1 MMKNPYNILRY
12 IVLAITVALC
22 TNTDAAQNMVK
33 AETAAT
39 LSAKADSA
47 YNSKNYTE
55 AADLYKTIIK
65 EYGVSSD
72 IYYNLGNT
80 YFRMGKIA
88 QSVLAYERALKI
100 DPSNKDARI
109 NLDFVN
115 TTLEDKP
122 EDNSSILGKIHSEVI
137 ALMSPNAWAWTAFA
151 LFALIIGLIAI
162 YLFLSNVTTR
172 KVRFFGAMVLFIVLV
187 YTTIVAYQSAAA
199 IDNNDI
205 AIVTTPSANLTPA
218 PSAKTDKTDKIVPV
232 HEGTRLVII
241 DSVNAAS
248 NDGAQLWYHV
258 KVNNSTAAWID
269 ASNVERI

>member
-1 MMKNPYNILRY
+1 MMKNPHNILRY

-55 AADLYKTIIK
+55 AADLYKTLIK

-162 YLFLSNVTTR
+162 YLFFSNVTTR
-172 KVRFFGAMVLFIVLV
+172 KVGFFGAMVLFIVLV

>member
-1 MMKNPYNILRY
+1 MMKNPHNILRY

-55 AADLYKTIIK
+55 AADLYKTLIK
-65 EYGVSSD
+65 EYGMSSD

-100 DPSNKDARI
+100 NPSNKDARI

-137 ALMSPNAWAWTAFA
+137 ALMSPNAWAWTDFA

-162 YLFLSNVTTR
+162 YLFLSNVTIR
-172 KVRFFGAMVLFIVLV
+172 KVGFFGAMVLFIVLV

>member
-1 MMKNPYNILRY
+1 MMKNPHNILRY
-12 IVLAITVALC
+12 IVLAFTVALC

-162 YLFLSNVTTR
+162 YLFLSNVTIR
-172 KVRFFGAMVLFIVLV
+172 KVGFFGAMVLFIVLV

>member
-1 MMKNPYNILRY
+1 MRTSHNILRY
-12 IVLAITVALC
+12 LALAIAATFCISTTIAQGTVK
-22 TNTDAAQNMVK
+22 T
-33 AETAAT
+33 ESAAT

-47 YNSKNYTE
+47 YNTKDYTE

-72 IYYNLGNT
+72 LYYNLGNT
-80 YFRMGKIA
+80 YFRMGKIS

-100 DPSNKDARI
+100 DPSNKDARA

-122 EDNSSILGKIHSEVI
+122 EDNSSVLGKIHSGVI
-137 ALMSPNAWAWTAFA
+137 ALMSPDAWAWTAFI
-151 LFALIIGLIAI
+151 LFALIIGLIAV
-162 YLFLSNVTTR
+162 YLFLSNVTVR
-172 KVRFFGAMVLFIVLV
+172 KVGFFGAIVLFIVFV
-187 YTTIVAYQSAAA
+187 YTAIVAYQSATAA
-199 IDNNDI
+199 DNNDI
-205 AIVTTPSANLTPA
+205 AIVIAPSANLTPA

>member
-1 MMKNPYNILRY
+1 MMKNPHNILRY

-22 TNTDAAQNMVK
+22 TNTDAAQNTVK

-162 YLFLSNVTTR
+162 YLFLSNVRTR
-172 KVRFFGAMVLFIVLV
+172 KVGFFGAMVLFIVLV
-187 YTTIVAYQSAAA
+187 YATIVAYQSAAA

>member
-1 MMKNPYNILRY
+1 MRTLHNILRY
-12 IVLAITVALC
+12 VALAITAAFC
-22 TNTDAAQNMVK
+22 ISTAAAQATVK
-33 AETAAT
+33 TETAAN

-47 YNSKNYTE
+47 YNSKDYTE

-72 IYYNLGNT
+72 LYYNLGNT
-80 YFRMGKIA
+80 YFRMGKVS

-100 DPSNKDARI
+100 DPSNKDARA

-122 EDNSSILGKIHSEVI
+122 EDNSSILGKIHSGVI
-137 ALMSPNAWAWTAFA
+137 AMMSPNAWAWTAFI
-151 LFALIIGLIAI
+151 LFVIITGLVAA
-162 YLFLSNVTTR
+162 YLFLTNVTVR
-172 KVRFFGAMVLFIVLV
+172 KVGFFGSMVLFIVFV
-187 YTTIVAYQSAAA
+187 YATIVAYQSAAA
-199 IDNNDI
+199 ADNNDV
-205 AIVTTPSANLTPA
+205 AIVTAPSANLTPT

-241 DSVNAAS
+241 DSVNAAGS
-248 NDGAQLWYHV
+248 DGAQLWYHV
-258 KVNNSTAAWID
+258 KVNNTTAAWID

>member
-1 MMKNPYNILRY
+1 MKNPHNILRY

-162 YLFLSNVTTR
+162 YLFLSNVTIR
-172 KVRFFGAMVLFIVLV
+172 KVGFFGAMVLFIVLV

>member
-1 MMKNPYNILRY
+1 MRTSHNILQY
-12 IVLAITVALC
+12 VVFAIT
-22 TNTDAAQNMVK
+22 AAFCISTATAQATVK
-33 AETAAT
+33 TETAAT

-47 YNSKNYTE
+47 YNSKDYTE

-72 IYYNLGNT
+72 LYYNLGNT
-80 YFRMGKIA
+80 YFRMGKIS
-88 QSVLAYERALKI
+88 QSILAYERALKI
-100 DPSNKDARI
+100 DPSNKDARA

-122 EDNSSILGKIHSEVI
+122 EDNSSILGRIHSGVI
-137 ALMSPNAWAWTAFA
+137 AMMSPNAWAWTTFI
-151 LFALIIGLIAI
+151 LFVIIIGLIAT
-162 YLFLSNVTTR
+162 YLFLTNVTVR
-172 KVRFFGAMVLFIVLV
+172 KVGFFGALVLFIILV

-199 IDNNDI
+199 ADNNDV
-205 AIVTTPSANLTPA
+205 AIVTAPSANLTPA
-218 PSAKTDKTDKIVPV
+218 PTAKTDKADKIVHV

-248 NDGAQLWYHV
+248 SDGAQLWYHV
-258 KVNNSTAAWID
+258 KVNNTTAAWID

>member
-1 MMKNPYNILRY
+1 MMKNPHNILRY

-47 YNSKNYTE
+47 YNSKIYTE

-162 YLFLSNVTTR
+162 YLFLSNVTIR
-172 KVRFFGAMVLFIVLV
+172 KVGFFGAMVLFIVLV

>member
-1 MMKNPYNILRY
+1 MMKNPHNILRY

-22 TNTDAAQNMVK
+22 INTDAAQNMVK

-162 YLFLSNVTTR
+162 YLFLSNVTIR
-172 KVRFFGAMVLFIVLV
+172 KVGFFGAMVLFIVLV

-205 AIVTTPSANLTPA
+205 AIVTTHSANLTPA

-232 HEGTRLVII
+232 QEGTRLVII

>member
-1 MMKNPYNILRY
+1 MRNSHNILRY
-12 IVLAITVALC
+12 VALAV
-22 TNTDAAQNMVK
+22 TAAFCISAAVAQTTVK

-47 YNSKNYTE
+47 YNSKDYTE

-72 IYYNLGNT
+72 LYYNLGNT
-80 YFRMGKIA
+80 YFRMGKVA

-100 DPSNKDARI
+100 DPSNKDARA

-122 EDNSSILGKIHSEVI
+122 EDNSSILGKIHSGVI
-137 ALMSPNAWAWTAFA
+137 AMMSPNAWAWTAFV
-151 LFALIIGLIAI
+151 LFAIIIGLIAV
-162 YLFLSNVTTR
+162 YLFLSDVTAR
-172 KVRFFGAMVLFIVLV
+172 KIGFFGAMVLFIVFV
-187 YTTIVAYQSAAA
+187 YAAIVAYQSVAAA
-199 IDNNDI
+199 DNNDV
-205 AIVTTPSANLTPA
+205 AIVTAPSANLTPA

>member
-1 MMKNPYNILRY
+1 MMKNPHNILRY

-55 AADLYKTIIK
+55 AADLYKTLIK

-137 ALMSPNAWAWTAFA
+137 ALMAPNAWAWTAFA

-162 YLFLSNVTTR
+162 YLFFSNVTTR
-172 KVRFFGAMVLFIVLV
+172 KVGFFGAMVLFIVLV

>member
-172 KVRFFGAMVLFIVLV
+172 KVGFFGAMVLFIVLV

-218 PSAKTDKTDKIVPV
+218 PSDKTDKTDKIVPV

>member
-1 MMKNPYNILRY
+1 MMKNPHNILRY

-137 ALMSPNAWAWTAFA
+137 ALMSPNAWAWTDFA

-162 YLFLSNVTTR
+162 YLFLSNVTIR
-172 KVRFFGAMVLFIVLV
+172 KVGFFGAMVLFIVLV

>member
-1 MMKNPYNILRY
+1 MMKNPHNILRY

-100 DPSNKDARI
+100 NPSNKDARI

-137 ALMSPNAWAWTAFA
+137 ALMSPNAWAWTDFA

-162 YLFLSNVTTR
+162 YLFLSNVTIR
-172 KVRFFGAMVLFIVLV
+172 KVGFFGAMVLFIVLV